1 MDATL
6 TALALATGTVLGAL
20 FHALQIPV
28 PAPPELPGVMGV
40 VGIYL
45 GYRIVEELGF
55 SFDLLAAL
63 GLS

>member
-1 MDATL
+1 VDATL
-6 TALALATGTVLGAL
+6 TALALAIGAVLGAL

-40 VGIYL
+40 AGSYL
-45 GYRIVEELGF
+45 GYGIVEELRV

-63 GLS
+63 GPA

>member
-1 MDATL
+1 VDVTL

-28 PAPPELPGVMGV
+28 PAPPELPGVMRV

-55 SFDLLAAL
+55 SFDLLAAP
-63 GLS
+63 GLA

>member
-45 GYRIVEELGF
+45 GYRIVEELGY

-63 GLS
+63 GLA